1 MLSRVT
7 STKMVLKLGQLSI
20 SPGLILGALAVF
32 GLGLLVTRLIRGWLE
47 STYLP
52 KTRIDLGVRTSI
64 TAGLGYLGAL
74 IAVLMTCAYLG
85 LSLDRIALF
94 ASALSVGIGFGLQAV
109 IGNFVSGLILLAER
123 PVKVGDWIAIGDQ
136 EGDVKRINIRATEIE
151 MGDRSKLIVPNSDL
165 ISKTVRNVTR
175 GGALGQVKI
184 VLRIANDADAGQVR
198 DLLLDRIMA
207 HGEVLREPGPGVY
220 LTAIPDGALEFTCF
234 AAVSSARQAFR
245 IKSELLFAMVAA
257 LKDRGMRLASSQTVI
272 QLSSGQSPLSPE
284 G

>member
-1 MLSRVT
+1 
-7 STKMVLKLGQLSI
+7 
-20 SPGLILGALAVF
+20 
-32 GLGLLVTRLIRGWLE
+32 
-47 STYLP
+47 
-52 KTRIDLGVRTSI
+52 
-64 TAGLGYLGAL
+64 
-74 IAVLMTCAYLG
+74 MTCAYLG

-184 VLRIANDADAGQVR
+184 VLRIANDADAGEVR
-198 DLLLDRIMA
+198 DLLLDRIKG
-207 HGEVLREPGPGVY
+207 HGEVLPEPGPGVF
-220 LTAIPDGALEFTCF
+220 LTAIPDGALEFACF
-234 AAVSSARQAFR
+234 AAVSSPRQAFR

-257 LKDRGMRLASSQTVI
+257 LKDRGMRLASPQTVI
-272 QLSSGQSPLSPE
+272 QLSPGQSPLSRGVE
-284 G
+284 

>member
-1 MLSRVT
+1 
-7 STKMVLKLGQLSI
+7 MVLKLGQLSI
-20 SPGLILGALAVF
+20 SPGLILGAVAVF

-47 STYLP
+47 RTYLP
-52 KTRIDLGVRTSI
+52 RTSIDLGVRTSI
-64 TAGLGYLGAL
+64 TAGLSYLGAL
-74 IAVLMTCAYLG
+74 VAVLMTCAYLG

-184 VLRIANDADAGQVR
+184 VLKVANDADAIAVR
-198 DLLLDRIMA
+198 DLLLDRIKA
-207 HGEVLREPGPGVY
+207 HGEVLQEPAAGVY
-220 LTAIPDGALEFTCF
+220 LSALPDGALEFTCLG
-234 AAVSSARQAFR
+234 AVGSARQAFR

-257 LKDRGMRLASSQTVI
+257 LKDKGVRLASSQTVI
-272 QLSSGQSPLSPE
+272 QLAGNA
-284 G
+284 